1 MDDDVK
7 LGIIV
12 LVSFVLF
19 LIFLKLIMKIMIKYF
34 DEIGTTET
42 ILLVIAGIAVV
53 IFMIWLMIYM
63 IRFEDPLQNEL
74 VIENKEALK

>member
-1 MDDDVK
+1 M
-7 LGIIV
+7 
-12 LVSFVLF
+12 
-19 LIFLKLIMKIMIKYF
+19 MTKYF